1 MIDNKTAVKVLLC
14 EMVIKAED
22 VKTQSEIE
30 VLTSDIA
37 ERITKLFA
45 KPNKKNRYYFRNDD
59 NYCHTI
65 NWHIEYMIENDIKE
79 QSEEINYNSET
90 ISGIIEGKF
99 FACFGEKSKSGC
111 GKMCEG
117 YKPRNGKSGICQYS
131 GYVYEQSG
139 EFITLKL

>member
-65 NWHIEYMIENDIKE
+65 NWHLEYMIENDIKE
-79 QSEEINYNSET
+79 MNVFLAKRIFDNGYFFC
-90 ISGIIEGKF
+90 KF
-99 FACFGEKSKSGC
+99 FDCFGEKSGGGC

-117 YKPRNGKSGICQYS
+117 YKPRNGKSGICQYN